1 MGEWGKPRAEAQQ
14 WLLRLR
20 LRLSG
25 RAPGLPTVIQTGV
38 SQEDSLS
45 APGPATGTARR
56 RALSGAVRSRG
67 PGRAFSQPKLT
78 EATVTGTASG
88 ALCGLADPS

>member
-14 WLLRLR
+14 WLLR

-45 APGPATGTARR
+45 APGPATGTARPPGPQWGGQVP
-56 RALSGAVRSRG
+56 RAGSGF
-67 PGRAFSQPKLT
+67 FSA
-78 EATVTGTASG
+78 EAH
-88 ALCGLADPS
+88 